1 MCKFKPKKVHSTG
14 STSSIIVI
22 TSSIIVIT
30 TEKSMNILMEEILFR
45 DLTGSAELR
54 LLLGSWPY
62 DLTLLSKCFF

>member
-22 TSSIIVIT
+22 TS
-30 TEKSMNILMEEILFR
+30 EKSMNILMEEILFR

-54 LLLGSWPY
+54 LLLGRWPY

>member
-22 TSSIIVIT
+22 T
-30 TEKSMNILMEEILFR
+30 TEKSMNILMEEILLR